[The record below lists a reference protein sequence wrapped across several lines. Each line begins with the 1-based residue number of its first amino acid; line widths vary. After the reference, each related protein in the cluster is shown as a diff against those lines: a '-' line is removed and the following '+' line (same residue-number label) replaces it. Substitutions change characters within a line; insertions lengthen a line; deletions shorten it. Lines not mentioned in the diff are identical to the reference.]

1 MLQKIRSLHYY
12 SSYVVMES
20 SQKTKVKKHTWV
32 EWTSEMN
39 QTFDE
44 GACAGLKAKKFF
56 NRNLKSDLPITLEL
70 GTFDRTLICQ

>member
-1 MLQKIRSLHYY
+1 
-12 SSYVVMES
+12 MES
-20 SQKTKVKKHTWV
+20 SQKIQGKKKPTWV

-44 GACAGLKAKKFF
+44 GACAGPKAKKFF

-70 GTFDRTLICQ
+70 GSNLRSSSNLLVSKERHSDGV